1 MKENIVIANHAF
13 MGNAES
19 LLKSAYLLHQLL
31 CAVKLPNV
39 ITGPSKDNELKK
51 KKAKQLRQAGFPGC
65 PWSCVICPNER
76 SFGLSKALLT
86 LQ

>member
-39 ITGPSKDNELKK
+39 ITGPSKDNEFKK
-51 KKAKQLRQAGFPGC
+51 KKG
-65 PWSCVICPNER
+65 
-76 SFGLSKALLT
+76 KAIETSRLPRVSLVMCD
-86 LQ
+86 LPK